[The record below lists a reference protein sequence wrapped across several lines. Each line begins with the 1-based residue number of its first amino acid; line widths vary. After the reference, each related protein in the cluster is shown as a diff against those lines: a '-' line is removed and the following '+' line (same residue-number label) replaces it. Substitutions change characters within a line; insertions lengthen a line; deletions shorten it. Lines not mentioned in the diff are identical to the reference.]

1 MTLCQHIIKG
11 AAYLTTGPCKK
22 YSSCRT
28 NGGRGGAKKK
38 KKKLREKLADCVAS
52 VTNAA
57 EPGIAANL
65 FLSGFFLSF
74 FFFVSAR
81 RLSSSQALIKKPAR
95 VSRGAPD
102 GSFKSFVCYCLMT
115 RRFRRHIW
123 VMKILTLPSA
133 VDSSHCRAH

>member
-1 MTLCQHIIKG
+1 ML
-11 AAYLTTGPCKK
+11 LTSPLGHV
-22 YSSCRT
+22 R
-28 NGGRGGAKKK
+28 NMAFAGQMGGRGGAEK

-65 FLSGFFLSF
+65 FFVGFFSFVF
-74 FFFVSAR
+74 FFVVSAR

-123 VMKILTLPSA
+123 VMEILTLPSA

>member
-1 MTLCQHIIKG
+1 MLLTSPLGHVRNIAVAGQMG
-11 AAYLTTGPCKK
+11 AGV
-22 YSSCRT
+22 
-28 NGGRGGAKKK
+28 GQKK

-52 VTNAA
+52 VTNAV

-65 FLSGFFLSF
+65 FLSVFFLLLSCVF

-81 RLSSSQALIKKPAR
+81 RLSSSQVLIKKPAR

-115 RRFRRHIW
+115 RRF
-123 VMKILTLPSA
+123 
-133 VDSSHCRAH
+133 